1 MKCNNCGAK
10 MQPGEK
16 FCPVCGQQ
24 AENQVEN
31 EKEQL
36 GAMPN
41 HVKKPKKSSGF
52 KIGIA
57 IALIAVLALGTVA
70 GAKVIGMIKKA
81 GMSPAEYYQYVETKN
96 RDSGEKLILGYYD
109 KFRESFAGDSYAKE
123 IKMKIEASNTAKSL
137 LSLTGLDITNVKNLE
152 LNLLTGKEGKAYS
165 NQMKLRGNGSD
176 LLTFNTYMDWKDKKA
191 YYQIPELSQSYLD
204 ISDILSSEKTAEVDQ
219 EGGSLDGAEADSSVE
234 DLNIALAG
242 TFLPLYDLDSI
253 LVETDDIK
261 EIYERYTDLLIKS
274 ANNVKKSEGGCE
286 AEGVSQKADQYSVT
300 LEDKEVTALAKKFV
314 ETLKSDQTIK
324 EIVENMGQDT
334 YQEYTDRLE
343 RELDSIEGTQAGEIE
358 AVMDVQVGS
367 KDRIIGRKITLTW
380 KDGSEQEERI
390 IDMRCPRDGD
400 DFGLTFSVEADGEE
414 ILSLH
419 GRGTEKLGIVNGE
432 FTLDTNG
439 SLNLT
444 DNSLLSAG
452 KLLIVTLED
461 YDLSKYA
468 EGKMSGTITYSTEAV
483 ASLANYFLKIEGG
496 GDMKESSGKIT
507 ILAGKEPFVTVH
519 VTMNSDVELGTTKPS
534 KSDTVYDL
542 NDSGDMA
549 AYQSEMDILEL
560 LEDVQEKLEIDFSD
574 FFRILWKN
582 ML

>member
-1 MKCNNCGAK
+1 M
-10 MQPGEK
+10 
-16 FCPVCGQQ
+16 
-24 AENQVEN
+24 
-31 EKEQL
+31 
-36 GAMPN
+36 
-41 HVKKPKKSSGF
+41 
-52 KIGIA
+52 
-57 IALIAVLALGTVA
+57 
-70 GAKVIGMIKKA
+70 
-81 GMSPAEYYQYVETKN
+81 
-96 RDSGEKLILGYYD
+96 
-109 KFRESFAGDSYAKE
+109 
-123 IKMKIEASNTAKSL
+123 
-137 LSLTGLDITNVKNLE
+137 
-152 LNLLTGKEGKAYS
+152 
-165 NQMKLRGNGSD
+165 
-176 LLTFNTYMDWKDKKA
+176 
-191 YYQIPELSQSYLD
+191 
-204 ISDILSSEKTAEVDQ
+204 
-219 EGGSLDGAEADSSVE
+219 
-234 DLNIALAG
+234 
-242 TFLPLYDLDSI
+242 
-253 LVETDDIK
+253 
-261 EIYERYTDLLIKS
+261 
-274 ANNVKKSEGGCE
+274 KKSEGGCE

-549 AYQSEMDILEL
+549 AYQSEMDIVEL